1 MAYHLLKSLNDQKLR
16 SNLIQNLN
24 HLIYINS
31 IEEFIYVLKDFIRTI
46 NLDLDVEQE
55 IEELTQKFSFL
66 LKIYNKY
73 EKIFN
78 KLDFVNIK

>member
-1 MAYHLLKSLNDQKLR
+1 MAYLLLRSLNDQKLR

-55 IEELTQKFSFL
+55 IEELT
-66 LKIYNKY
+66 
-73 EKIFN
+73 
-78 KLDFVNIK
+78 